1 MENGSSARTVGYVF
15 ASLAL
20 CLPLP
25 MLCWPQIPLTPMSK
39 FPEPPLSEVA
49 PLFQFMIVVGDG
61 YIVPKKLSGFPWS
74 HYSKKTSSNAERSP
88 TE

>member
-25 MLCWPQIPLTPMSK
+25 MLCWPQIPLTPTSK
-39 FPEPPLSEVA
+39 FPGPPLSEMA

-61 YIVPKKLSGFPWS
+61 YIIPHDYPG
-74 HYSKKTSSNAERSP
+74 SP
-88 TE
+88 GCTTQK